1 MEWAM
6 PRRNVIGVECADG
19 AVLVNATVVRGGV
32 RCMCGAG
39 FVGDGY
45 AQGAGCY
52 KGKLYYQF
60 LTYNE
65 PNLETKKCSVGYYLC
80 LSIVISG
87 EYEVVTRLGNVKH
100 LISY

>member
-19 AVLVNATVVRGGV
+19 AVLVNATAVRGGV

-60 LTYNE
+60 LTSKRTQFRNKE
-65 PNLETKKCSVGYYLC
+65 MFCWLLFVLKL
-80 LSIVISG
+80 VIILV
-87 EYEVVTRLGNVKH
+87 Y
-100 LISY
+100 SYIRGI